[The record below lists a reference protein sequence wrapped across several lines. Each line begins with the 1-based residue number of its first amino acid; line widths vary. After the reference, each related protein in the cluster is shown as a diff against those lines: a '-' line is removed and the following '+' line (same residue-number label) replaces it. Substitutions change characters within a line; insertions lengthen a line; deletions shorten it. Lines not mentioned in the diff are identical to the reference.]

1 MSNVIKTFIFNVETL
16 KDVIIGYS
24 FLCFFSSTL
33 CLCLGINTK
42 FHAFLRPL
50 QQFLFMPN
58 LIKPPPSLKK
68 KSFLRNNSH
77 KIHPFKAYNLVVFSM
92 FRVVQLPHYL
102 ITEPSHH
109 SKKNSYPSVVTFHY
123 TFLHLLCPHPP
134 PLPPPATTNLLLVQ
148 EESCNI

>member
-24 FLCFFSSTL
+24 FLCLFSSTL

-109 SKKNSYPSVVTFHY
+109 SKKKFISICSHFPLS
-123 TFLHLLCPHPP
+123 
-134 PLPPPATTNLLLVQ
+134 LPPAALPPSFTPASSSNH
-148 EESCNI
+148 